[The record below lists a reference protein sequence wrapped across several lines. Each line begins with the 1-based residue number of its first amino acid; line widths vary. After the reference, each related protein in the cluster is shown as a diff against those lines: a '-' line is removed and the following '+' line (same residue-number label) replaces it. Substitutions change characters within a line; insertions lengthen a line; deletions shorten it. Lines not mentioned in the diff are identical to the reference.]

1 MCLSE
6 RERVCLSVCVLLR
19 EIPLWMEGGIKQAE
33 RYNYSKRAER
43 ESRVT
48 VHTVFIQLRAAELS
62 GPDLQ
67 DPPAPKLETHK
78 DPIGNPNETRMWTEL
93 WQQTRD
99 QLHPLTILGENF

>member
-1 MCLSE
+1 MCVNVSLCV
-6 RERVCLSVCVLLR
+6 RERVYVCVCVCVLLR

-67 DPPAPKLETHK
+67 DPPGPTRTQIR
-78 DPIGNPNETRMWTEL
+78 DPPGPQREPE
-93 WQQTRD
+93 
-99 QLHPLTILGENF
+99 